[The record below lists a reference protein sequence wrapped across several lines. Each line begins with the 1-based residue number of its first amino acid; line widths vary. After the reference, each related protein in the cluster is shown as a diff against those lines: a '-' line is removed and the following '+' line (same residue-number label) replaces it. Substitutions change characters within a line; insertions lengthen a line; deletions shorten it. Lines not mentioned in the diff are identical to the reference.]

1 MGDYTRAWLGGPKID
16 VNPEGAQKGAK
27 RTEDDLVILA
37 RAVKEIEG
45 VAVPGGSF
53 GRTAAA
59 PKTAQAWGK
68 CQQVIV
74 KNLTAL
80 RVEVGKSAMGVAYAG
95 QSFKHADTEAAG
107 KYNNDANAASLAAQ
121 SWSSPMGYG
130 GI

>member
-45 VAVPGGSF
+45 IAVPRGSF
-53 GRTAAA
+53 GRTSVA
-59 PKTAQAWGK
+59 PITVQAWNQ

-74 KNLTAL
+74 KGLATL

-95 QSFKHADTEAAG
+95 QEFKNADTEAAG
-107 KYNNDANAASLAAQ
+107 KYNTDANAASLAAE
-121 SWSSPMGYG
+121 SLSSPAGYG